1 MSLAGRLGLLL
12 LALAMP
18 LLPACGAQAEMIE
31 KLPALQG
38 ATPLG
43 AEDMAPA
50 RDALSAAFEAWLRG
64 TYSVAG
70 VRGFS
75 VPGPDAEWAKWR
87 KRMDNALGDKC
98 RLQQPGW
105 YRPGHDWFAVW
116 TCDGLL
122 RTRHVGLAL
131 SPEADAQ
138 GRRVLA
144 YFDLQAGPGQ

>member
-1 MSLAGRLGLLL
+1 MGAQRRRRLQGHRPDHGGKVVRHHQGRWAGVLQHRAEGLIPARAGPRGKHRVSLAGRICSLL

-31 KLPALQG
+31 KLPALEG

-43 AEDMAPA
+43 VEDMAPA

-75 VPGPDAEWAKWR
+75 VPGPGAEWAKWR

-98 RLQQPGW
+98 R
-105 YRPGHDWFAVW
+105 
-116 TCDGLL
+116 
-122 RTRHVGLAL
+122 
-131 SPEADAQ
+131 
-138 GRRVLA
+138 
-144 YFDLQAGPGQ
+144 